1 MEQQPRNSPRRLAEH
16 TKTARI
22 SCPICGNDK
31 EFLEVA
37 DGVILTSHYIQNKDG
52 SFTQDGD
59 ESEILGDIT
68 LFCGDCGAD
77 LTEYHQHFLD
87 MLF

>member
-1 MEQQPRNSPRRLAEH
+1 MPDH
-16 TKTARI
+16 TETARI
-22 SCPICGNDK
+22 SCPICGNDE

-37 DGVILTSHYIQNKDG
+37 DGVILTSHYVQNPDG

-59 ESEILGDIT
+59 ESEIMGEIK

-77 LTEYHQHFLD
+77 LTEFHHHFLD

>member
-1 MEQQPRNSPRRLAEH
+1 MEQPRKTRQRLPDH

-22 SCPICGNDK
+22 SCPICGND
-31 EFLEVA
+31 EDFLEVA
-37 DGVILTSHYIQNKDG
+37 DGVILTSHYVQNPDG

-59 ESEILGDIT
+59 ESEIMGEIK

-77 LTEYHQHFLD
+77 LTEFHQHFLD

>member
-1 MEQQPRNSPRRLAEH
+1 MEQPRKGRSGMSTRSKA
-16 TKTARI
+16 ARI
-22 SCPICGNDK
+22 SCPSCGNDE

-37 DGVILTSHYIQNKDG
+37 DGVILTSFYTQNEDG

-59 ESEILGDIT
+59 ESEILGDIK
-68 LFCGDCGAD
+68 LFCGECGAD
-77 LTEYHQHFLD
+77 LTEFHQHFLD